1 MLTAAS
7 IRLLHVYAVMAMLLC
22 QPSAESHPEIYCA
35 TTSVPVDILAMGRV
49 LGLAYAQELLTPKS
63 EG

>member
-1 MLTAAS
+1 
-7 IRLLHVYAVMAMLLC
+7 LLC